1 MDQSEIDALLNNGNL
16 EEDNQKQQGIID
28 NLTNIA
34 STSEREDV
42 PVKPKTGNTKKKGEV
57 MGQLSRVSEEAEE
70 GTTLVMNYLE
80 NVLNIASKQK
90 QYVSKLDEGMKN
102 NTLANTTEEI
112 IAYFK
117 DSSFLIED
125 LVFNAMDA
133 FQFQD
138 INRQKL
144 MKVMHTLSQLNNYL
158 NDLLGYDEPE
168 DGKPVNFGK
177 NIESKTLATDLDKE
191 NVDDIVAQF
200 KNSN

>member
-1 MDQSEIDALLNNGNL
+1 MDQSEIDALLSNGNS
-16 EEDNQKQQGIID
+16 EEYDQKQQGLID
-28 NLTNIA
+28 NLTNIP
-34 STSEREDV
+34 STSKLEDV
-42 PVKPKTGNTKKKGEV
+42 PIKPKNGEVKQGKV

-90 QYVSKLDEGMKN
+90 QYVSKLDEGMQT
-102 NTLANTTEEI
+102 NTLTNTTEDI

-158 NDLLGYDEPE
+158 NDLLGDDESE
-168 DGKPVNFGK
+168 KGKPVNFGK
-177 NIESKTLATDLDKE
+177 NIESKTLTTDLDKQ

-200 KNSN
+200 KSSN

>member
-1 MDQSEIDALLNNGNL
+1 
-16 EEDNQKQQGIID
+16 
-28 NLTNIA
+28 
-34 STSEREDV
+34 
-42 PVKPKTGNTKKKGEV
+42 

-102 NTLANTTEEI
+102 NTLTNTTEEI

-177 NIESKTLATDLDKE
+177 NIESKTLATDLNKE

>member
-1 MDQSEIDALLNNGNL
+1 MDQSEIDALLNGGNL
-16 EEDNQKQQGIID
+16 EEDNKKQQDIVE
-28 NLTNIA
+28 NLTA
-34 STSEREDV
+34 SNN
-42 PVKPKTGNTKKKGEV
+42 KTQEKKKGEV

-80 NVLNIASKQK
+80 NMLNVATKQK
-90 QYVSKLDEGMKN
+90 QYVAKLDEGLKTGTFN
-102 NTLANTTEEI
+102 KTTEEI
-112 IAYFK
+112 VDYFK

-125 LVFNAMDA
+125 LIFNAMDA

-168 DGKPVNFGK
+168 DGKPVNFGR
-177 NIESKTLATDLDKE
+177 NIEDKTLATDIDKD

-200 KNSN
+200 KNSQG

>member
-1 MDQSEIDALLNNGNL
+1 
-16 EEDNQKQQGIID
+16 
-28 NLTNIA
+28 
-34 STSEREDV
+34 
-42 PVKPKTGNTKKKGEV
+42 
-57 MGQLSRVSEEAEE
+57 
-70 GTTLVMNYLE
+70 
-80 NVLNIASKQK
+80 
-90 QYVSKLDEGMKN
+90 MKN
-102 NTLANTTEEI
+102 NTLTNTTEEI

-177 NIESKTLATDLDKE
+177 NIESKTLATDLNKE